1 MTHPRSDDSFICP
14 ACGTEV
20 PAGAKACPECGSDE
34 ETGWSENTV
43 YDGTGIEEPEEF
55 HYEDWKRRELGRGKR
70 RSRSQWMWW
79 VVAVVILA
87 ALAWLFV
94 IRQWC
99 AIP

>member
-1 MTHPRSDDSFICP
+1 MTHPRSDEPFVCP
-14 ACGTEV
+14 NCGADV

-34 ETGWSENTV
+34 KTGWSENTV

-55 HYEDWKRRELGRGKR
+55 NYEEWKRREFSRGKP
-70 RSRSQWMWW
+70 RSRREWLWW
-79 VVAVVILA
+79 VVTVVILVA
-87 ALAWLFV
+87 FLWLFV